1 MSYTEPPA
9 RNSRRGKRVVV
20 DDAPD
25 LFSTAPLPA
34 TPYRGIIPTTGH
46 SGTATSEER
55 ALDEVASGE
64 ATERQLIA
72 LSALDS
78 AGIQGLTWKEL
89 DDISFHHHGRTSSTL
104 TSLHQLGRIVRLA
117 EIRNRCLVY
126 VLPEHV
132 GAREI
137 SPSSN
142 VECFACGRSIKVAY
156 NFCPHCGTARDA

>member
-9 RNSRRGKRVVV
+9 RNSRRGKKVVA

-25 LFSTAPLPA
+25 LFSMMALPA
-34 TPYRGIIPTTGH
+34 TPYPGVIATMGH

-55 ALDEVASGE
+55 AMDEVATGE

-78 AGIQGLTWKEL
+78 AGITGLTWKEL
-89 DDISFHHHGRTSSTL
+89 DDVSFHHHGRTSSAL
-104 TSLHQLGRIVRLA
+104 TSLHQIGRIVRLA

-126 VLPEHV
+126 VLPEYV
-132 GAREI
+132 DGREI

-142 VECFACGRSIKVAY
+142 VECFACGRSIKRVY
-156 NFCPHCGTARDA
+156 GYCPHCGTSRGA